1 MTNADVH
8 PAASEPNSIAPMALD
23 TNQWKIDLNDLHSG
37 DMRLDFSVRT
47 FDDDEEPEITGL
59 AIGAAGRTAH
69 TGRRALGVM
78 TAMLLVVG
86 LGFAALRGRPA
97 LQRAYASARSSS
109 AKPTVVAV
117 TAVQAAQAA
126 PAPSPVI
133 VAAPAPAPSP
143 APVAKDTVPT
153 MSANALPNAPKAK
166 RVRGP
171 APKKAPK

>member
-23 TNQWKIDLNDLHSG
+23 TNQWKIDLDDLHSG

-47 FDDDEEPEITGL
+47 LNEDAGDEDPEISGL
-59 AIGAAGRTAH
+59 VIAAVPR
-69 TGRRALGVM
+69 TGRRVLGVM
-78 TAMLLVVG
+78 TAMLLVAG
-86 LGFAALRGRPA
+86 LGLAAFRGRPA

-117 TAVQAAQAA
+117 AAVQAA

-153 MSANALPNAPKAK
+153 MNANALPNAPKAK
-166 RVRGP
+166 RGRGP
-171 APKKAPK
+171 GPKKAPR